1 VSVLTNAIDGPA
13 EPLAMALFQLMDAA
27 ASATHQ
33 PAVDGARFVGRF
45 SNLWDV
51 QDVALLDGRLFV
63 LNPVIANPVEA
74 PMALE
79 VVDDTTLKM
88 VSGPGG
94 GSIGELMRYEFAPD
108 GSIRSV
114 RGGSGMTLRPFA
126 PPA

>member
-1 VSVLTNAIDGPA
+1 MSRAPDQHHEGVSGRPTI
-13 EPLAMALFQLMDAA
+13 PLVCA
-27 ASATHQ
+27 
-33 PAVDGARFVGRF
+33 
-45 SNLWDV
+45 NLWDV

-94 GSIGELMRYEFAPD
+94 GSIGESMRYDFAPD

-114 RGGSGMTLRPFA
+114 RGGSGMTLHPFS
-126 PPA
+126 PPV